1 MLTACGD
8 ANSCGSP
15 FGWLACG
22 LPIPGEEFVQ
32 LMIFGPPGDDA
43 LQHIGQIGLRIETIE
58 FCSRD

>member
-15 FGWLACG
+15 FGSLACG

-43 LQHIGQIGLRIETIE
+43 L
-58 FCSRD
+58 